1 MKKTNP
7 MLLWVVLWIA
17 GMFFITARNRI
28 VKGDVLMGELI
39 TANLVM
45 DIVIIPVVL
54 VAYFVIKMV
63 ADVVGAKQFLQ
74 GSNGLRNIVFVWVI
88 IFVLFALFPLF
99 K

>member
-1 MKKTNP
+1 

-28 VKGDVLMGELI
+28 VKGDVSMGELI

-74 GSNGLRNIVFVWVI
+74 GSNGLRNTVLVWVI